1 MAGSM
6 QEYSYTAVDSKGARQ
21 RGALLA
27 LDVDAAVRLLH
38 ERDLQ
43 VVTISRAALGRSSG
57 TRAKPSRASQ
67 GRGADAVALIVNEV
81 ATLIEAGVPLAEA
94 VATLAEAHGDGH
106 PMTSILK
113 GIRGGST
120 FSQALSGSEL
130 KLPDYVLQL
139 VRAGESTGKLA
150 AALRAAAQ
158 HLDAELQFSQEAR
171 NALLYPMVL
180 IGSGIL
186 ATLVMFVFVVP
197 RFAAV
202 LDNPKADLPLMSK
215 LVLGLGLWLT
225 QHQVVVG
232 VTLAALIVVGVWA
245 SRRADVR
252 QGAWELA
259 ARLPVLG
266 EWTLHAELAR
276 WASLF
281 AVLLNSRV
289 PLLVAL
295 GQANETLRRRGLRAQ
310 SDMVLG
316 EVRGG
321 KALSQAL
328 GDHALLDGAGLNLI
342 RVGER
347 AGSLGQTVASLARMH
362 TTQSQLRLKRFLVL
376 LEPITILLI
385 SVVLGGI
392 MISVMLAITSLTNV
406 L

>member
-1 MAGSM
+1 M
-6 QEYSYTAVDSKGARQ
+6 QEFNYVALDSSGARK
-21 RGALLA
+21 RGAILA
-27 LDVDAAVRLLH
+27 IDAPAAVKALH
-38 ERDLQ
+38 ERDLR
-43 VVTISRAALGRSSG
+43 VVTIGTTAPKQGGRLEARRSSG
-57 TRAKPSRASQ
+57 SASIKV
-67 GRGADAVALIVNEV
+67 DAVAMLVNEI
-81 ATLIEAGVPLAEA
+81 ATLLEAGVPLAEA
-94 VATLAEAHGDGH
+94 VGTLAESQGEQH
-106 PMTSILK
+106 PLTAILK
-113 GIRGGST
+113 SIRGGST
-120 FSQALSGSEL
+120 FSDALVGSGLS
-130 KLPDYVLQL
+130 LPDYVLQL

-150 AALRAAAQ
+150 AALRAAAV

-232 VTLAALIVVGVWA
+232 TALLFTVIAIVWA
-245 SRRADVR
+245 SRQPQVR
-252 QGAWELA
+252 QAAWEIA
-259 ARLPVLG
+259 GRLPVLG
-266 EWTLHAELAR
+266 LWTMHAEIAR

-281 AVLLNSRV
+281 AVLLNSKV
-289 PLLVAL
+289 PLLAAL
-295 GQANETLRRRGLRAQ
+295 GQANQTLRRQGLRSSSA
-310 SDMVLG
+310 MALA

-328 GDHALLDGAGLNLI
+328 ADHALLDAAGLNLI

-347 AGSLGQTVASLARMH
+347 AGSLGQTVASLAKMH

-376 LEPITILLI
+376 LEPLTILAI